1 MPIDSIDGSLIA
13 SLHNF
18 KPHPMAQKY
27 IMSKAS
33 TRVNIK
39 GNQGGGTATAMFD
52 MSLRLLGMHP
62 VKERNRIEAPIRC
75 VSKCLP
81 KNEDDEE
88 NQQYVEFKKMF
99 PPELIVKDITFRT
112 NNLVLRDS
120 NGGKDRKVEFMSKKQ
135 EIDAF
140 MSVQRQTLYQ
150 DEEIEKQ
157 KWDENQM
164 RLLAYD
170 GDTNLTLTPVRGL
183 DWTYDQIWCRAKR
196 IHRSPVIAHRFGFP
210 LVEEFDRESDI
221 EVFCWATDDNPIM
234 DKGAIERIFS
244 EFDDNLDADE
254 IAMRRYGVFRQVS
267 GRIYKEFDTNIHVIP
282 WEHIWDAKL
291 FGTFWHYRMVDYHQS
306 KPWYISWVAVTP
318 QHEWFVWNEV
328 CDRADTD
335 EMRDRIKAESLLPEY
350 DEFNR
355 RTLFDPLAREAQ
367 SNTTNSESMF
377 DHIQKGP
384 HGLRMCEVADT
395 KNQQAR
401 NNIIRRLRNSLYCEV
416 PFNNEA
422 PDDVIVND
430 PRHEGYLPTIW
441 FFDTCRGHIEHFRNW
456 RTIEYK
462 QEHTRAEKDEKRIM
476 QRWSDYCRNIEFL
489 GAVNPVFYTTERS
502 PYIPKRF
509 FHRETAHP

>member
-150 DEEIEKQ
+150 DEEICARP
-157 KWDENQM
+157 
-164 RLLAYD
+164 RL
-170 GDTNLTLTPVRGL
+170 
-183 DWTYDQIWCRAKR
+183 
-196 IHRSPVIAHRFGFP
+196 
-210 LVEEFDRESDI
+210 
-221 EVFCWATDDNPIM
+221 
-234 DKGAIERIFS
+234 
-244 EFDDNLDADE
+244 
-254 IAMRRYGVFRQVS
+254 
-267 GRIYKEFDTNIHVIP
+267 
-282 WEHIWDAKL
+282 
-291 FGTFWHYRMVDYHQS
+291 
-306 KPWYISWVAVTP
+306 
-318 QHEWFVWNEV
+318 
-328 CDRADTD
+328 
-335 EMRDRIKAESLLPEY
+335 
-350 DEFNR
+350 
-355 RTLFDPLAREAQ
+355 
-367 SNTTNSESMF
+367 
-377 DHIQKGP
+377 
-384 HGLRMCEVADT
+384 
-395 KNQQAR
+395 
-401 NNIIRRLRNSLYCEV
+401 
-416 PFNNEA
+416 
-422 PDDVIVND
+422 DV
-430 PRHEGYLPTIW
+430 
-441 FFDTCRGHIEHFRNW
+441 
-456 RTIEYK
+456 
-462 QEHTRAEKDEKRIM
+462 
-476 QRWSDYCRNIEFL
+476 
-489 GAVNPVFYTTERS
+489 
-502 PYIPKRF
+502 
-509 FHRETAHP
+509 